1 MDVLGYQFFS
11 MDNNGNRGR
20 EAAMCVY
27 VRAREKLSYQVDNFA
42 RETINNDLY
51 VSVRAVVQRSRRV
64 WKRLLGSTST
74 EDIRVGRRLGG
85 ESASQHPP
93 RTMKLCRLCR
103 ACVRAVS
110 VMSVRNEKVSRRGCI
125 VYLIAREVISFILWK
140 YCIFDVEV
148 NANVKSK

>member
-27 VRAREKLSYQVDNFA
+27 VLAREKLSYQVDNFA

-64 WKRLLGSTST
+64 WKRLLGYPST
-74 EDIRVGRRLGG
+74 EDIRVDRMLGG

-93 RTMKLCRLCR
+93 GARKSFRFGR
-103 ACVRAVS
+103 ACARCVFHVS
-110 VMSVRNEKVSRRGCI
+110 SEGKSPQSGL
-125 VYLIAREVISFILWK
+125 YLLSSGSGGRIFYPLGIL
-140 YCIFDVEV
+140 YL
-148 NANVKSK
+148 

>member
-93 RTMKLCRLCR
+93 GTGKSFRFGR
-103 ACVRAVS
+103 AGACAVS
-110 VMSVRNEKVSRRGCI
+110 VMSVRKEKVRCRGC
-125 VYLIAREVISFILWK
+125 VFYLSPREVVSFITWK
-140 YCIFDVEV
+140 I
-148 NANVKSK
+148 